1 MVFLADVGPRQREW
15 SRVPGVAP
23 ESRPVFRFHVQ
34 HPARSRVGGQS
45 VVSLGPMIRETA
57 RDANSEAMFRGRRL
71 AGGPRLDAHS
81 HPGAG
86 PSTQES
92 RQQPAL
98 AEQDE
103 SVEEPMFHVQPSR
116 ERRPFGR
123 GRHSFAWPRLG
134 PAGTTDRLHDR
145 PMLHWCSG
153 RRGGWPV
160 HRRTRTSSPPG
171 VRSIQETIPA
181 KARTAAA
188 SALRTAPLRASSR
201 GLVDKARR
209 AAHGRAARAGR

>member
-1 MVFLADVGPRQREW
+1 M
-15 SRVPGVAP
+15 PGAAP

-57 RDANSEAMFRGRRL
+57 RDANSEAIFRGRRL
-71 AGGPRLDAHS
+71 AGSPRLDAHS

-92 RQQPAL
+92 GQQPEL

-123 GRHSFAWPRLG
+123 GHHSFAWPRLG

-145 PMLHWCSG
+145 PTIHWCSG
-153 RRGGWPV
+153 RRGGG
-160 HRRTRTSSPPG
+160 RCIAAPG
-171 VRSIQETIPA
+171 R
-181 KARTAAA
+181 
-188 SALRTAPLRASSR
+188 APRRASDQFKRLSR
-201 GLVDKARR
+201 RR
-209 AAHGRAARAGR
+209 PGQPPHPPSGRPVTRVKTGVLWTGATDRPWPGGEGRTVA